1 MTDHIVS
8 IIPARKGS
16 KGIPRKNI
24 RDLGGAP
31 LVAHAITT
39 SREAQL
45 VDSVVLT
52 TDSQEIAQI
61 GRRYGADTVIDR
73 PTELATDEVPLAP
86 VVQHAFSE
94 LDGSFDHALCFQPTV
109 PLVSATSID
118 DGIEAGLDDESG
130 SVIFVRD
137 STHQYWKRAGET
149 YEPVSTDRKNRQ
161 LMDQIYEEIGIFLSS
176 AELVADGRRVGPDPS
191 FHEVPRE
198 EGVDIDTYEDWQVAE
213 SRLRRTELFYRVIGD
228 DDTGSGHVYRG
239 ITIADH
245 LFEHDITFLT
255 EAGNDLAVDALE
267 ESNYEYRVVENDDA
281 FLDHVRADTPA
292 VVVNDILDTSA
303 EYVEALTDTGARV
316 VNFEDLGDGTD
327 HADAVINALY
337 EYSDPPANHYFG
349 FNYFCLRNEFRY
361 ATPHEEIP
369 SVDRIMISFGGT
381 DENDLTAKTL
391 RALSGCDRELHLDV
405 VLGLG
410 YTRRE
415 SLESVVKRLP
425 SNVTIDIDQNVD
437 SMSEHM
443 AHADLLVTSNG
454 RTLYEACSLNLPVIS
469 IAQNHREQKHPFA
482 HVSRGV
488 LSLGQANY
496 VTEEN
501 ILTAIEDYIADEQRR
516 ETMRAALSDQDIANG
531 IDRIKR
537 IIFDETNAD

>member
-86 VVQHAFSE
+86 VVRHAFSE

-109 PLVSATSID
+109 PLVSASSID
-118 DGIEAGLDDESG
+118 DGIEAGLDDECG

>member
-86 VVQHAFSE
+86 VVRHAFSE

-109 PLVSATSID
+109 PLVSANSID

>member
-86 VVQHAFSE
+86 VVRHAFSE